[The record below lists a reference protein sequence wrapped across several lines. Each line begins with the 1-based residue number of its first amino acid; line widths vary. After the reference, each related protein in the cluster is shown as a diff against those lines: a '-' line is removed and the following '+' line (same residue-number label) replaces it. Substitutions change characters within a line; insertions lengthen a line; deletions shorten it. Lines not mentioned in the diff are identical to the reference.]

1 MLQCLALGVIA
12 APTGMFRPVSTHF
25 TCSLAFHSK
34 AINITAAVAA
44 ATLSSLVNLSHVLVL
59 NAGTVLFRPLF
70 MTLHVKVEDFL
81 DKRNLQPVN

>member
-1 MLQCLALGVIA
+1 
-12 APTGMFRPVSTHF
+12 MFRPVSTHF

-59 NAGTVLFRPLF
+59 NAGTVLFRRFL
-70 MTLHVKVEDFL
+70 MTSRVRVEDFL
-81 DKRNLQPVN
+81 ETSSRSANCKSN